1 LITLLARLFIRDRD
15 KVADA
20 GVRRAYGML
29 CSLTGIGLNVLLFLG
44 KYLAGRL
51 SGSIAMTADAFNNL
65 SDAGSSVIT
74 LLGFRMAAKKPD
86 PGHPF
91 GHGRIEYLS
100 GVAVSLIIIV
110 VGVQL
115 GLESIDKIMSPEPV
129 DAGLVPMLVLV
140 ASICVKGYMFA
151 YNRGI
156 GRKINSPG
164 MSATALDS
172 LSDCIATGVVLISML
187 LARFADVNIDGWG
200 GAAVAIFIIFSGF
213 KAAKET
219 LSPLLGNPPDP
230 QLVRD
235 ITDIVMSHPEVLNVH
250 DLIVHDY
257 GPGRLMISLHAEVPG
272 DGDIYALHDAID
284 TAEYELQQKLGC
296 SAVIHM
302 DPVSPDGTKT
312 AHMREELAEAAKAID
327 PRLTIHDF
335 RIVDGP
341 THTNVI
347 FDAVLPNDS
356 SVTEDDAK
364 AQLETIVHSLWQN
377 SHPKVHID
385 PPARTPP
392 KKKKPPP
399 RRGRS
404 FCAYCGALRRRSRY
418 CFLRSATAASYSAP
432 PSAWRLWR

>member
-1 LITLLARLFIRDRD
+1 MITLLARLFIRDRD

-29 CSLTGIGLNVLLFLG
+29 CSLTGIGLNILLFLG

-115 GLESIDKIMSPEPV
+115 GLESIDKIISPEPV

-364 AQLETIVHSLWQN
+364 DQLETIVHSLWQN

-385 PPARTPP
+385 RP
-392 KKKKPPP
+392 
-399 RRGRS
+399 
-404 FCAYCGALRRRSRY
+404 FV
-418 CFLRSATAASYSAP
+418 
-432 PSAWRLWR
+432 

>member
-1 LITLLARLFIRDRD
+1 MITLLARLFIKDRD

-20 GVRRAYGML
+20 AVRRAYGML

-65 SDAGSSVIT
+65 SDAGSSAIT

-100 GVAVSLIIIV
+100 GVAVSIIIIV

-115 GLESIDKIMSPEPV
+115 GLESIDKIMNPQPV
-129 DAGLVPMLVLV
+129 DAGLLPMLVLV

-164 MSATALDS
+164 MAATAMDS
-172 LSDCIATGVVLISML
+172 LSDSIATSVVLISML
-187 LARFADVNIDGWG
+187 LSRFAGVNADGWG
-200 GAAVAIFIIFSGF
+200 GIAVACFIIFSGF

-230 QLVRD
+230 QLVHD
-235 ITDIVMSHPEVLNVH
+235 ITSIVLSHSEVMNVH

-257 GPGRLMISLHAEVPG
+257 GPGRLMVSLHAEAPG
-272 DGDIYALHDAID
+272 NGDIYALHDTID
-284 TAEYELQQKLGC
+284 TIEYELSSKLGC
-296 SAVIHM
+296 DAVIHM

-312 AHMREELAEAAKAID
+312 AHMRDELAEAAKSID
-327 PRLTIHDF
+327 PRLSIHDF

-356 SVTEDDAK
+356 KLTEEEAV
-364 AQLETIVHSLWQN
+364 AQLETLVHSLWQN

-385 PPARTPP
+385 RP
-392 KKKKPPP
+392 
-399 RRGRS
+399 
-404 FCAYCGALRRRSRY
+404 FV
-418 CFLRSATAASYSAP
+418 
-432 PSAWRLWR
+432 

>member
-1 LITLLARLFIRDRD
+1 MITLLARLFIRDRD

-29 CSLTGIGLNVLLFLG
+29 CSLTGIGLNILLFLG
-44 KYLAGRL
+44 KYLAGQL

-115 GLESIDKIMSPEPV
+115 GLESIDKIISPEPV

-164 MSATALDS
+164 MSATAMDS
-172 LSDCIATGVVLISML
+172 LSDSIATSVVLISML

-385 PPARTPP
+385 RP
-392 KKKKPPP
+392 
-399 RRGRS
+399 
-404 FCAYCGALRRRSRY
+404 FV
-418 CFLRSATAASYSAP
+418 
-432 PSAWRLWR
+432 

>member
-1 LITLLARLFIRDRD
+1 MITLLARLFIKDRD

-20 GVRRAYGML
+20 AVRRAYGML

-65 SDAGSSVIT
+65 SDAGSSAIT

-100 GVAVSLIIIV
+100 GVAVSIIIIV

-115 GLESIDKIMSPEPV
+115 GLESIDKIMNPQPV
-129 DAGLVPMLVLV
+129 DAGLLPMLVLV

-164 MSATALDS
+164 MAATAMDS
-172 LSDCIATGVVLISML
+172 LSDSIATSVVLISML
-187 LARFADVNIDGWG
+187 LSRFAGVNADGWG
-200 GAAVAIFIIFSGF
+200 GIAVACFIIFSGL

-230 QLVRD
+230 QLVHD
-235 ITDIVMSHPEVLNVH
+235 ITSIVLSHSEVMNVH

-257 GPGRLMISLHAEVPG
+257 GPGRLMVSLHAEVPG
-272 DGDIYALHDAID
+272 NGDIYALHDTID
-284 TAEYELQQKLGC
+284 TIEYELSSKLGC
-296 SAVIHM
+296 DAVIHM

-312 AHMREELAEAAKAID
+312 AHMRDELAEAAKSID
-327 PRLTIHDF
+327 PRLSIHDF

-356 SVTEDDAK
+356 KLTEEEAV
-364 AQLETIVHSLWQN
+364 AQLEALVHSLWQN

-385 PPARTPP
+385 RP
-392 KKKKPPP
+392 
-399 RRGRS
+399 
-404 FCAYCGALRRRSRY
+404 FV
-418 CFLRSATAASYSAP
+418 
-432 PSAWRLWR
+432 

>member
-1 LITLLARLFIRDRD
+1 MITLLARLFIKDRD

-20 GVRRAYGML
+20 AVRRAYGML

-100 GVAVSLIIIV
+100 GVAVSIIIIV

-115 GLESIDKIMSPEPV
+115 GLESIDKIMNPQPV
-129 DAGLVPMLVLV
+129 DAGLLPMLVLV

-164 MSATALDS
+164 MAATAMDS
-172 LSDCIATGVVLISML
+172 LSDSIATSVVLISML
-187 LARFADVNIDGWG
+187 LSRFAGVNADGWG
-200 GAAVAIFIIFSGF
+200 GIAVACFIIFSGF

-230 QLVRD
+230 QLVHD
-235 ITDIVMSHPEVLNVH
+235 ITSIVFSHSEVMNVH

-257 GPGRLMISLHAEVPG
+257 GPGRLMVSLHAEVPG
-272 DGDIYALHDAID
+272 NGDFYALHDTID
-284 TAEYELQQKLGC
+284 TIEYELSSKLGC
-296 SAVIHM
+296 DAVIHM

-312 AHMREELAEAAKAID
+312 AHMRDELAEAAKSID
-327 PRLTIHDF
+327 PRLSIHDF

-356 SVTEDDAK
+356 KLTEEEAV
-364 AQLETIVHSLWQN
+364 AQLETLVHSLWQN
-377 SHPKVHID
+377 SPPKVHID
-385 PPARTPP
+385 RP
-392 KKKKPPP
+392 
-399 RRGRS
+399 
-404 FCAYCGALRRRSRY
+404 FV
-418 CFLRSATAASYSAP
+418 
-432 PSAWRLWR
+432 

>member
-1 LITLLARLFIRDRD
+1 MITLLARLFIRDRD

-29 CSLTGIGLNVLLFLG
+29 CSLTGIGLNILLFLG

-164 MSATALDS
+164 MSATAMDS
-172 LSDCIATGVVLISML
+172 LSDSIATSVVLISML
-187 LARFADVNIDGWG
+187 LARFADVNVDGWG
-200 GAAVAIFIIFSGF
+200 GAAVAVFIIFSGF

-302 DPVSPDGTKT
+302 DPVSLDGTKT

-385 PPARTPP
+385 RP
-392 KKKKPPP
+392 
-399 RRGRS
+399 
-404 FCAYCGALRRRSRY
+404 FV
-418 CFLRSATAASYSAP
+418 
-432 PSAWRLWR
+432 

>member
-1 LITLLARLFIRDRD
+1 MITLLARLFIKDRD

-20 GVRRAYGML
+20 AVRRAYGML

-100 GVAVSLIIIV
+100 GVAVSIIIIV

-115 GLESIDKIMSPEPV
+115 CLESIDKIMNPQPV
-129 DAGLVPMLVLV
+129 DAGLLPMLVLV

-164 MSATALDS
+164 MAATAMDS
-172 LSDCIATGVVLISML
+172 LSDSIATSVVLISML
-187 LARFADVNIDGWG
+187 LSRFAGVNADGWG
-200 GAAVAIFIIFSGF
+200 GIAVACFIIFSGF

-230 QLVRD
+230 QLVHD
-235 ITDIVMSHPEVLNVH
+235 ITSIVLSHSEVMNVH

-257 GPGRLMISLHAEVPG
+257 GPGRLMVSLHAEVPG
-272 DGDIYALHDAID
+272 NGDIYALHDTID
-284 TAEYELQQKLGC
+284 TIEYELSSKLGC
-296 SAVIHM
+296 DAVIHM

-312 AHMREELAEAAKAID
+312 AHMRDELAEAAKSID
-327 PRLTIHDF
+327 PRLSIHDF

-356 SVTEDDAK
+356 KLTEEEAV
-364 AQLETIVHSLWQN
+364 AQLEALVHSLWQN

-385 PPARTPP
+385 RP
-392 KKKKPPP
+392 
-399 RRGRS
+399 
-404 FCAYCGALRRRSRY
+404 FV
-418 CFLRSATAASYSAP
+418 
-432 PSAWRLWR
+432 

>member
-1 LITLLARLFIRDRD
+1 MITLLARLFIKDRDR
-15 KVADA
+15 VQDA
-20 GVRRAYGML
+20 AVRRAYGML
-29 CSLTGIGLNVLLFLG
+29 CSLTGIGLNVLLFFG
-44 KYLAGRL
+44 KYLAGQL

-115 GLESIDKIMSPEPV
+115 GIESVHKIMEPEAV

-164 MSATALDS
+164 MSATAVDS

-187 LARFADVNIDGWG
+187 LARFANINADGWG
-200 GAAVAIFIIFSGF
+200 GAAVAAFIIFSGF
-213 KAAKET
+213 RAAKET
-219 LSPLLGNPPDP
+219 LSPLLGNPPDA
-230 QLVRD
+230 QLVKD
-235 ITDIVMSHPEVLNVH
+235 ISDIVLSHPEVMNVH

-257 GPGRLMISLHAEVPG
+257 GPGRLMVSLHAEVPG

-284 TAEYELQQKLGC
+284 TIEYELESKLGC
-296 SAVIHM
+296 AAVIHM

-312 AHMREELAEAAKAID
+312 AHMRDELAEAVKAID
-327 PRLTIHDF
+327 PRLSIHDF

-356 SVTEDDAK
+356 ALTEDEAK
-364 AQLETIVHSLWQN
+364 SALETLVHSLWQN

-385 PPARTPP
+385 RP
-392 KKKKPPP
+392 
-399 RRGRS
+399 
-404 FCAYCGALRRRSRY
+404 LV
-418 CFLRSATAASYSAP
+418 
-432 PSAWRLWR
+432 

>member
-1 LITLLARLFIRDRD
+1 MITLLARLFIRDRD

-29 CSLTGIGLNVLLFLG
+29 CSLTGIGLNILLFLG

-115 GLESIDKIMSPEPV
+115 GLESIDKIISPEPV

-235 ITDIVMSHPEVLNVH
+235 ITDIVMSHSEVLNVH

-356 SVTEDDAK
+356 PVTEDDAK

-385 PPARTPP
+385 RP
-392 KKKKPPP
+392 
-399 RRGRS
+399 
-404 FCAYCGALRRRSRY
+404 FV
-418 CFLRSATAASYSAP
+418 
-432 PSAWRLWR
+432 

>member
-1 LITLLARLFIRDRD
+1 MITLLARLFIRDRD

-44 KYLAGRL
+44 KYLAGQL

-115 GLESIDKIMSPEPV
+115 GLESINKIISPEPV

-164 MSATALDS
+164 MSATAVDS

-187 LARFADVNIDGWG
+187 LARFADVNADGWG
-200 GAAVAIFIIFSGF
+200 GAAVAVFIIFSGF
-213 KAAKET
+213 RAAKET

-230 QLVRD
+230 QLVQD

-257 GPGRLMISLHAEVPG
+257 GPGRVMVSLHAEVPG

-284 TAEYELQQKLGC
+284 TAEYELQEKLGC
-296 SAVIHM
+296 SAVIHL

-312 AHMREELAEAAKAID
+312 AHMRDELAEAAKAVD
-327 PRLTIHDF
+327 PRLSIHDF

-356 SVTEDDAK
+356 PVTEDEAK
-364 AQLETIVHSLWQN
+364 AQLETIVHGLWEN

-385 PPARTPP
+385 RP
-392 KKKKPPP
+392 
-399 RRGRS
+399 
-404 FCAYCGALRRRSRY
+404 FV
-418 CFLRSATAASYSAP
+418 
-432 PSAWRLWR
+432 

>member
-1 LITLLARLFIRDRD
+1 MITLLARLFIKDRD
-15 KVADA
+15 KVADTA
-20 GVRRAYGML
+20 VRRAYGML

-100 GVAVSLIIIV
+100 GVAVSIIIIV

-115 GLESIDKIMSPEPV
+115 GLESIDKIMNPQPV
-129 DAGLVPMLVLV
+129 DAGLLPMLVLV

-164 MSATALDS
+164 MAATAMDS
-172 LSDCIATGVVLISML
+172 LSDSIATSVVLISML
-187 LARFADVNIDGWG
+187 LSRFAGVNADGWG
-200 GAAVAIFIIFSGF
+200 GIAVACFIIFSGF

-230 QLVRD
+230 QLVHD
-235 ITDIVMSHPEVLNVH
+235 ITSIVFSHSEVMNVH

-257 GPGRLMISLHAEVPG
+257 GPGRLMVSLHAEVPG
-272 DGDIYALHDAID
+272 NGDIYALHDTID
-284 TAEYELQQKLGC
+284 TIEYELSSKLGC
-296 SAVIHM
+296 DAVIHM

-312 AHMREELAEAAKAID
+312 AHMRDELAEAAKSID
-327 PRLTIHDF
+327 PRLSIHDF

-356 SVTEDDAK
+356 KLTEEEAV
-364 AQLETIVHSLWQN
+364 AQLEALVHSLWQN

-385 PPARTPP
+385 RP
-392 KKKKPPP
+392 
-399 RRGRS
+399 
-404 FCAYCGALRRRSRY
+404 FV
-418 CFLRSATAASYSAP
+418 
-432 PSAWRLWR
+432 

>member
-1 LITLLARLFIRDRD
+1 MITLLARLFIKDRD

-20 GVRRAYGML
+20 AVRRAYGML

-100 GVAVSLIIIV
+100 GVAVSIIIIV

-115 GLESIDKIMSPEPV
+115 GLESIDKIMNPQPV
-129 DAGLVPMLVLV
+129 DAGLLPMLVLV

-164 MSATALDS
+164 MAATAMDS
-172 LSDCIATGVVLISML
+172 LSDSIATSVVLISML
-187 LARFADVNIDGWG
+187 LSRFAGVNADGWG
-200 GAAVAIFIIFSGF
+200 GIAVACFIIFSGF

-230 QLVRD
+230 QLVHD
-235 ITDIVMSHPEVLNVH
+235 ITNIVLSHSEVMNVH

-257 GPGRLMISLHAEVPG
+257 GPGRLKVSLHAEVPG
-272 DGDIYALHDAID
+272 NGNIYALHDTID
-284 TAEYELQQKLGC
+284 TIEYELSSKLGC
-296 SAVIHM
+296 DAVIHM

-312 AHMREELAEAAKAID
+312 AHMRDELAEAAKSID
-327 PRLTIHDF
+327 PRLSIHDF

-356 SVTEDDAK
+356 KLTEEEAV
-364 AQLETIVHSLWQN
+364 AQLEALVHSLWQN

-385 PPARTPP
+385 RP
-392 KKKKPPP
+392 
-399 RRGRS
+399 
-404 FCAYCGALRRRSRY
+404 FV
-418 CFLRSATAASYSAP
+418 
-432 PSAWRLWR
+432 

>member
-1 LITLLARLFIRDRD
+1 MITLLARLFIKDRD

-20 GVRRAYGML
+20 AVRRAYGML

-100 GVAVSLIIIV
+100 GVAVSIIIIV

-115 GLESIDKIMSPEPV
+115 GLESIDKIMNPQPV
-129 DAGLVPMLVLV
+129 DAGLLPMLVLV

-164 MSATALDS
+164 MAATAMDS
-172 LSDCIATGVVLISML
+172 LSDSIATSVVLISML
-187 LARFADVNIDGWG
+187 LSRFAGVNADGWG
-200 GAAVAIFIIFSGF
+200 GIAVACFIIFSGF

-230 QLVRD
+230 QLVHD
-235 ITDIVMSHPEVLNVH
+235 ITNIVLSHSEVMNVH

-257 GPGRLMISLHAEVPG
+257 GPGRLMVSLHAEVPG
-272 DGDIYALHDAID
+272 NGNIYALHDTID
-284 TAEYELQQKLGC
+284 TIEYELSSKLGC
-296 SAVIHM
+296 DAVIHM

-312 AHMREELAEAAKAID
+312 AHMRDELAEAAKSID
-327 PRLTIHDF
+327 PRLSIHDF

-356 SVTEDDAK
+356 KLTEEEAV
-364 AQLETIVHSLWQN
+364 AQLAALVHSLWQN

-385 PPARTPP
+385 RP
-392 KKKKPPP
+392 
-399 RRGRS
+399 
-404 FCAYCGALRRRSRY
+404 FV
-418 CFLRSATAASYSAP
+418 
-432 PSAWRLWR
+432 

>member
-1 LITLLARLFIRDRD
+1 MITLLARLFIKDRD

-20 GVRRAYGML
+20 AVRRAYGML

-65 SDAGSSVIT
+65 SDAGSSAIT
-74 LLGFRMAAKKPD
+74 LLGFRMAAKNPD

-100 GVAVSLIIIV
+100 GVAVSIIIIV

-115 GLESIDKIMSPEPV
+115 GLESIDKIMNPQPV
-129 DAGLVPMLVLV
+129 DAGLLPMLVLV

-164 MSATALDS
+164 MAATAMDS
-172 LSDCIATGVVLISML
+172 LSDSIATSVVLISML
-187 LARFADVNIDGWG
+187 LSRFAGVNADGWG
-200 GAAVAIFIIFSGF
+200 GIAVACFIIFSGF

-230 QLVRD
+230 QLVHD
-235 ITDIVMSHPEVLNVH
+235 ITNIVLSHSEVMNVH

-257 GPGRLMISLHAEVPG
+257 GPGRLMVSLHAEVPG
-272 DGDIYALHDAID
+272 NGNIYALHDTID
-284 TAEYELQQKLGC
+284 TIEYELSSKLGC
-296 SAVIHM
+296 DAVIHM

-312 AHMREELAEAAKAID
+312 AHMRDELAEAAKSID
-327 PRLTIHDF
+327 PRLSIHDF

-356 SVTEDDAK
+356 KLTEEEAV
-364 AQLETIVHSLWQN
+364 AQLETLVHILWQN

-385 PPARTPP
+385 RP
-392 KKKKPPP
+392 
-399 RRGRS
+399 
-404 FCAYCGALRRRSRY
+404 FV
-418 CFLRSATAASYSAP
+418 
-432 PSAWRLWR
+432 

>member
-1 LITLLARLFIRDRD
+1 MITLLARLFIRDRD

-164 MSATALDS
+164 MSATAMDS
-172 LSDCIATGVVLISML
+172 LSDSIATSVVLISML
-187 LARFADVNIDGWG
+187 LARFADVNVDGWG

-385 PPARTPP
+385 RP
-392 KKKKPPP
+392 
-399 RRGRS
+399 
-404 FCAYCGALRRRSRY
+404 FV
-418 CFLRSATAASYSAP
+418 
-432 PSAWRLWR
+432 

>member
-1 LITLLARLFIRDRD
+1 MITLLARLFIRDRD

-29 CSLTGIGLNVLLFLG
+29 CSLTGIGLNILLFLG

-115 GLESIDKIMSPEPV
+115 GLESIDKIISPEPV

-187 LARFADVNIDGWG
+187 LARFADVNVDGWG

-385 PPARTPP
+385 RP
-392 KKKKPPP
+392 
-399 RRGRS
+399 
-404 FCAYCGALRRRSRY
+404 FV
-418 CFLRSATAASYSAP
+418 
-432 PSAWRLWR
+432 

>member
-1 LITLLARLFIRDRD
+1 MITLLARLFIKDRD

-20 GVRRAYGML
+20 AVRRAYGML

-100 GVAVSLIIIV
+100 GVAVSIIIIV

-115 GLESIDKIMSPEPV
+115 GLESIDKIMNPQPV
-129 DAGLVPMLVLV
+129 DAGLLPMLVLV

-164 MSATALDS
+164 MAATAMDS
-172 LSDCIATGVVLISML
+172 LSDSIATSVVLISML
-187 LARFADVNIDGWG
+187 LSRFAGVNADGWG
-200 GAAVAIFIIFSGF
+200 GIAVACFIIFSGF

-230 QLVRD
+230 QLVHD
-235 ITDIVMSHPEVLNVH
+235 ITNIVLSHSEVMNVH

-257 GPGRLMISLHAEVPG
+257 GPGRLMVSLHAEVPG
-272 DGDIYALHDAID
+272 NGNIYALHDTID
-284 TAEYELQQKLGC
+284 TIEYELSSKLGC
-296 SAVIHM
+296 DAVIHM

-312 AHMREELAEAAKAID
+312 AHMRDELAEAAKSID
-327 PRLTIHDF
+327 PRLSIHDF

-356 SVTEDDAK
+356 KLTEEEAV
-364 AQLETIVHSLWQN
+364 AQLETLVHSLWQN

-385 PPARTPP
+385 RP
-392 KKKKPPP
+392 
-399 RRGRS
+399 
-404 FCAYCGALRRRSRY
+404 FV
-418 CFLRSATAASYSAP
+418 
-432 PSAWRLWR
+432 

>member
-1 LITLLARLFIRDRD
+1 MITLLARLFIRYRD

-29 CSLTGIGLNVLLFLG
+29 CSLTGIGLNILLFLG

-115 GLESIDKIMSPEPV
+115 GLESIDKIISPEPV

-164 MSATALDS
+164 MSATAMDS
-172 LSDCIATGVVLISML
+172 LSDSIATSVVLISML

-200 GAAVAIFIIFSGF
+200 GAAVAVFIIFSGF

-385 PPARTPP
+385 RP
-392 KKKKPPP
+392 
-399 RRGRS
+399 
-404 FCAYCGALRRRSRY
+404 FV
-418 CFLRSATAASYSAP
+418 
-432 PSAWRLWR
+432 

>member
-1 LITLLARLFIRDRD
+1 MITLLARLFIRDRD

-29 CSLTGIGLNVLLFLG
+29 CSLTGIGLNILLFLG

-187 LARFADVNIDGWG
+187 LARFADVNVDGWG
-200 GAAVAIFIIFSGF
+200 GAAVAVFIIFSGF

-347 FDAVLPNDS
+347 FDAVLPNNS
-356 SVTEDDAK
+356 PVTEGDAK

-385 PPARTPP
+385 RP
-392 KKKKPPP
+392 
-399 RRGRS
+399 
-404 FCAYCGALRRRSRY
+404 FV
-418 CFLRSATAASYSAP
+418 
-432 PSAWRLWR
+432 

>member
-1 LITLLARLFIRDRD
+1 MITLLARLFIRDRD

-29 CSLTGIGLNVLLFLG
+29 CSLTGIGLNILLFLG

-115 GLESIDKIMSPEPV
+115 GLESIDKIISPEPV

-187 LARFADVNIDGWG
+187 LARFADVNVDGWG
-200 GAAVAIFIIFSGF
+200 GAAVAVFIIFSGF

-356 SVTEDDAK
+356 PVTEDDAK

-385 PPARTPP
+385 RP
-392 KKKKPPP
+392 
-399 RRGRS
+399 
-404 FCAYCGALRRRSRY
+404 FV
-418 CFLRSATAASYSAP
+418 
-432 PSAWRLWR
+432 

>member
-1 LITLLARLFIRDRD
+1 MITLLARLFIRDRD

-29 CSLTGIGLNVLLFLG
+29 CSLTGIGLNILLFLG
-44 KYLAGRL
+44 KYLAGQL

-115 GLESIDKIMSPEPV
+115 GLESIDKIISPEPV

-187 LARFADVNIDGWG
+187 LARFADVNVDGWG
-200 GAAVAIFIIFSGF
+200 GAAVAVFIIFSGF

-385 PPARTPP
+385 RP
-392 KKKKPPP
+392 
-399 RRGRS
+399 
-404 FCAYCGALRRRSRY
+404 FV
-418 CFLRSATAASYSAP
+418 
-432 PSAWRLWR
+432 

>member
-1 LITLLARLFIRDRD
+1 MITLLARLFIRDRD

-29 CSLTGIGLNVLLFLG
+29 CSLTGIGLNILLFLG
-44 KYLAGRL
+44 KYLAGQL

-385 PPARTPP
+385 RP
-392 KKKKPPP
+392 
-399 RRGRS
+399 
-404 FCAYCGALRRRSRY
+404 FV
-418 CFLRSATAASYSAP
+418 
-432 PSAWRLWR
+432 

>member
-1 LITLLARLFIRDRD
+1 MITLLARLFIRDRD

-29 CSLTGIGLNVLLFLG
+29 CSLTGIGLNILLFLG
-44 KYLAGRL
+44 KYLAGQL

-115 GLESIDKIMSPEPV
+115 GLESIDKIISPEPV

-164 MSATALDS
+164 MSATAMDS
-172 LSDCIATGVVLISML
+172 LSDSIATSVVLISML
-187 LARFADVNIDGWG
+187 LARFADVNVDGWG
-200 GAAVAIFIIFSGF
+200 GAAVAVFIIFSGF

-385 PPARTPP
+385 RP
-392 KKKKPPP
+392 
-399 RRGRS
+399 
-404 FCAYCGALRRRSRY
+404 FV
-418 CFLRSATAASYSAP
+418 
-432 PSAWRLWR
+432 

>member
-1 LITLLARLFIRDRD
+1 MITLLARLFIKDRD

-20 GVRRAYGML
+20 AVRRAYGML

-65 SDAGSSVIT
+65 SDAGSSAIT

-100 GVAVSLIIIV
+100 GVAVSIIIIV

-115 GLESIDKIMSPEPV
+115 GLESIDKIMNPQPV
-129 DAGLVPMLVLV
+129 DAGLLPMLVLV

-164 MSATALDS
+164 MAATAMDS
-172 LSDCIATGVVLISML
+172 LSDSIATSVVLISML
-187 LARFADVNIDGWG
+187 LSRFAGVNADGWG
-200 GAAVAIFIIFSGF
+200 GIAVACFIIFSGF

-230 QLVRD
+230 QLVHD
-235 ITDIVMSHPEVLNVH
+235 ITNIVLSHSEVMNVH

-257 GPGRLMISLHAEVPG
+257 GPGRLMVSLHAEVPG
-272 DGDIYALHDAID
+272 NGDIYALHDTID
-284 TAEYELQQKLGC
+284 TIEYELSSKLGC
-296 SAVIHM
+296 DAVIHM

-312 AHMREELAEAAKAID
+312 AHMRDELAEAAKSID
-327 PRLTIHDF
+327 PRLSIHDF

-356 SVTEDDAK
+356 KLTEEEAV
-364 AQLETIVHSLWQN
+364 AQLEALVNSLWQN

-385 PPARTPP
+385 RP
-392 KKKKPPP
+392 
-399 RRGRS
+399 
-404 FCAYCGALRRRSRY
+404 FV
-418 CFLRSATAASYSAP
+418 
-432 PSAWRLWR
+432 

>member
-1 LITLLARLFIRDRD
+1 MITLLARLFIRDRD

-44 KYLAGRL
+44 KYLAGQL

-115 GLESIDKIMSPEPV
+115 GLESIDKIISPEPV

-156 GRKINSPG
+156 GHKINSPG

-200 GAAVAIFIIFSGF
+200 GAAVAVFIIFSGF

-385 PPARTPP
+385 RP
-392 KKKKPPP
+392 
-399 RRGRS
+399 
-404 FCAYCGALRRRSRY
+404 FV
-418 CFLRSATAASYSAP
+418 
-432 PSAWRLWR
+432 

>member
-1 LITLLARLFIRDRD
+1 MITLLARLFIRDRD

-29 CSLTGIGLNVLLFLG
+29 CSLTGIGLNILLFLG
-44 KYLAGRL
+44 KYLAGQL

-100 GVAVSLIIIV
+100 GVAVSLIIVV

-115 GLESIDKIMSPEPV
+115 GLESINKIISPEPV
-129 DAGLVPMLVLV
+129 DAGLLPMLVLV

-327 PRLTIHDF
+327 PRLSIHDF

-356 SVTEDDAK
+356 PVTEDEAK

-385 PPARTPP
+385 RP
-392 KKKKPPP
+392 
-399 RRGRS
+399 
-404 FCAYCGALRRRSRY
+404 FV
-418 CFLRSATAASYSAP
+418 
-432 PSAWRLWR
+432 

>member
-1 LITLLARLFIRDRD
+1 MITLLARLFIKDRDR
-15 KVADA
+15 VQDA
-20 GVRRAYGML
+20 AVRRAYGML
-29 CSLTGIGLNVLLFLG
+29 CSLTGIGLNVLLFFG
-44 KYLAGRL
+44 KYLAGQL

-115 GLESIDKIMSPEPV
+115 GIESVHKIMEPEAV

-164 MSATALDS
+164 MSATAVDS

-187 LARFADVNIDGWG
+187 LARFANINADGWG
-200 GAAVAIFIIFSGF
+200 GAAVAAFIIFSGF
-213 KAAKET
+213 RAAKET

-230 QLVRD
+230 QLVKD
-235 ITDIVMSHPEVLNVH
+235 ITDIVLSHPGVMNVH

-257 GPGRLMISLHAEVPG
+257 GPGRLMVSLHAEVPG

-284 TAEYELQQKLGC
+284 TIEYELESKLGC
-296 SAVIHM
+296 AAVIHM

-312 AHMREELAEAAKAID
+312 AHMRDELAEAVKASD
-327 PRLTIHDF
+327 PRLSIHDF

-356 SVTEDDAK
+356 ALTEDEAK
-364 AQLETIVHSLWQN
+364 SALETLVHSLWQN

-385 PPARTPP
+385 RP
-392 KKKKPPP
+392 
-399 RRGRS
+399 
-404 FCAYCGALRRRSRY
+404 FV
-418 CFLRSATAASYSAP
+418 
-432 PSAWRLWR
+432 

>member
-1 LITLLARLFIRDRD
+1 MISLLARLFIRDREN
-15 KVADA
+15 VADA
-20 GVRRAYGML
+20 AVRRAYGML

-44 KYLAGRL
+44 KYLAGQL

-65 SDAGSSVIT
+65 SDAGSSIIT

-115 GLESIDKIMSPEPV
+115 GLESIEKIKSPEAV
-129 DAGLVPMLVLV
+129 DAGLLPMLVLV

-164 MSATALDS
+164 MSATAVDS

-187 LARFADVNIDGWG
+187 LSRFADINADGWG
-200 GAAVAIFIIFSGF
+200 GAAVAAFIIFSGF
-213 KAAKET
+213 RTAKET

-230 QLVRD
+230 QLVQD
-235 ITDIVMSHPEVLNVH
+235 ISELVLAHPEVTNIH

-257 GPGRLMISLHAEVPG
+257 GPGRLMVSLHAEVPG
-272 DGDIYALHDAID
+272 DGDVFELHDAID
-284 TAEYELQQKLGC
+284 TIEYELQSKLGC
-296 SAVIHM
+296 AAVIHM

-312 AHMREELAEAAKAID
+312 AHMRDELAEAAKAID
-327 PRLTIHDF
+327 PRLSIHDF

-356 SVTEDDAK
+356 RLTEEEAK
-364 AQLETIVHSLWQN
+364 AQLETLVHSLWSN

-385 PPARTPP
+385 RP
-392 KKKKPPP
+392 
-399 RRGRS
+399 
-404 FCAYCGALRRRSRY
+404 FV
-418 CFLRSATAASYSAP
+418 
-432 PSAWRLWR
+432 

>member
-1 LITLLARLFIRDRD
+1 MITLLARLFIRDRD

-115 GLESIDKIMSPEPV
+115 GLESINKIISPEPV

-164 MSATALDS
+164 MSATAVDS

-187 LARFADVNIDGWG
+187 LARFADVNADGLG
-200 GAAVAIFIIFSGF
+200 GAAVAVFIIFSGF
-213 KAAKET
+213 RAAKET

-230 QLVRD
+230 QLVKD

-257 GPGRLMISLHAEVPG
+257 GPGRVMVSLHAEVPG

-284 TAEYELQQKLGC
+284 TAEYELQEKLGC
-296 SAVIHM
+296 SAVIHL

-312 AHMREELAEAAKAID
+312 AHMRDELAEAAKAVD
-327 PRLTIHDF
+327 PRLSIHDF

-356 SVTEDDAK
+356 PVTEDEAK
-364 AQLETIVHSLWQN
+364 AQLETIVHGLWEN

-385 PPARTPP
+385 RP
-392 KKKKPPP
+392 
-399 RRGRS
+399 
-404 FCAYCGALRRRSRY
+404 FV
-418 CFLRSATAASYSAP
+418 
-432 PSAWRLWR
+432 

>member
-1 LITLLARLFIRDRD
+1 MITLLARLFIRDRD

-29 CSLTGIGLNVLLFLG
+29 CSLTGIGLNILLFLG

-115 GLESIDKIMSPEPV
+115 GLESIDKIISPEPV

-364 AQLETIVHSLWQN
+364 AQLETIVHSLWKN

-385 PPARTPP
+385 RP
-392 KKKKPPP
+392 
-399 RRGRS
+399 
-404 FCAYCGALRRRSRY
+404 FV
-418 CFLRSATAASYSAP
+418 
-432 PSAWRLWR
+432 

>member
-1 LITLLARLFIRDRD
+1 MITLLARLFINDRD

-20 GVRRAYGML
+20 AVRRAYGML

-65 SDAGSSVIT
+65 SDAGSSAIT

-100 GVAVSLIIIV
+100 GVAVSIIIIV

-115 GLESIDKIMSPEPV
+115 GLESIDKIMNPQPV
-129 DAGLVPMLVLV
+129 DAGLLPMLVLV

-164 MSATALDS
+164 MAATAMDS
-172 LSDCIATGVVLISML
+172 LSDSIATSVVLISML
-187 LARFADVNIDGWG
+187 LSRFAGVNADGWG
-200 GAAVAIFIIFSGF
+200 GIAVACFIIFSGF

-230 QLVRD
+230 QLVHD
-235 ITDIVMSHPEVLNVH
+235 ISNIVLSHSEVVNVH

-257 GPGRLMISLHAEVPG
+257 GPGRLMVSLHAEVPG
-272 DGDIYALHDAID
+272 NGDIYALHDTID
-284 TAEYELQQKLGC
+284 TIEYELSSKLGC
-296 SAVIHM
+296 DAVIHM
-302 DPVSPDGTKT
+302 DPVNPDGTKT
-312 AHMREELAEAAKAID
+312 AHMRDELAEAAKSID
-327 PRLTIHDF
+327 PRLSIHDF

-356 SVTEDDAK
+356 KLTEEEAV
-364 AQLETIVHSLWQN
+364 AQLEALVHSLWQN

-385 PPARTPP
+385 RP
-392 KKKKPPP
+392 
-399 RRGRS
+399 
-404 FCAYCGALRRRSRY
+404 FV
-418 CFLRSATAASYSAP
+418 
-432 PSAWRLWR
+432 

>member
-1 LITLLARLFIRDRD
+1 MITLLARLFIKDRDR
-15 KVADA
+15 VQDA
-20 GVRRAYGML
+20 AVRRAYGML
-29 CSLTGIGLNVLLFLG
+29 CSLTGIGLNVLLFFG
-44 KYLAGRL
+44 KYLAGQL

-115 GLESIDKIMSPEPV
+115 GIESVHKIMEPEAV

-164 MSATALDS
+164 MSATAVDS

-187 LARFADVNIDGWG
+187 LARFANINADGWG
-200 GAAVAIFIIFSGF
+200 GAAVAAFIIFSGF
-213 KAAKET
+213 RAAKET

-230 QLVRD
+230 QLVKD
-235 ITDIVMSHPEVLNVH
+235 ITDIVLSHPEVRNVH

-257 GPGRLMISLHAEVPG
+257 GPGRLMVSLHAEVPG

-284 TAEYELQQKLGC
+284 TIEYELESKLGC
-296 SAVIHM
+296 AAVIHM

-312 AHMREELAEAAKAID
+312 AHMRDELAEAVKAID
-327 PRLTIHDF
+327 PRLSIHDF

-347 FDAVLPNDS
+347 LDAVLPNDS
-356 SVTEDDAK
+356 ALTEDECRA
-364 AQLETIVHSLWQN
+364 ALETLVHSLWKN

-385 PPARTPP
+385 RPFA
-392 KKKKPPP
+392 
-399 RRGRS
+399 
-404 FCAYCGALRRRSRY
+404 
-418 CFLRSATAASYSAP
+418 
-432 PSAWRLWR
+432 

>member
-1 LITLLARLFIRDRD
+1 MITLLARLFIKDRD

-20 GVRRAYGML
+20 AVRRAYGML

-100 GVAVSLIIIV
+100 GVAVSIIIIV

-115 GLESIDKIMSPEPV
+115 GLESIDKIMNPQPV
-129 DAGLVPMLVLV
+129 DAGLLPMLVLV

-164 MSATALDS
+164 MAATAMDS
-172 LSDCIATGVVLISML
+172 LSDSIATSVVLISML
-187 LARFADVNIDGWG
+187 LSRFAGVNADGWG
-200 GAAVAIFIIFSGF
+200 GIAVACFIIFSGF

-230 QLVRD
+230 QLVHD
-235 ITDIVMSHPEVLNVH
+235 ISNIVLSHSEVVNVH

-257 GPGRLMISLHAEVPG
+257 GPGRLMVSLHAEVPG
-272 DGDIYALHDAID
+272 NGDIYALHDTID
-284 TAEYELQQKLGC
+284 TIEYELSSKLGC
-296 SAVIHM
+296 DAVIHM

-312 AHMREELAEAAKAID
+312 AHMRDELAEAAKSID
-327 PRLTIHDF
+327 PRLSIHDF

-356 SVTEDDAK
+356 KLTEEEAV
-364 AQLETIVHSLWQN
+364 AQLETLVHSLWQN

-385 PPARTPP
+385 RP
-392 KKKKPPP
+392 
-399 RRGRS
+399 
-404 FCAYCGALRRRSRY
+404 FV
-418 CFLRSATAASYSAP
+418 
-432 PSAWRLWR
+432 

>member
-1 LITLLARLFIRDRD
+1 MITLLARLFIKDRD

-20 GVRRAYGML
+20 AVRRAYGML

-65 SDAGSSVIT
+65 SDAGSSAIT

-100 GVAVSLIIIV
+100 GVAVSIIIIV

-115 GLESIDKIMSPEPV
+115 GLESIDKIMNPQPV
-129 DAGLVPMLVLV
+129 DAGLLPMLVLV

-164 MSATALDS
+164 MAATAMDS
-172 LSDCIATGVVLISML
+172 LSDSIATSVVLVSML
-187 LARFADVNIDGWG
+187 LSRFAGVNADGWG
-200 GAAVAIFIIFSGF
+200 GIAVACFIIFSGF

-230 QLVRD
+230 QLVHD
-235 ITDIVMSHPEVLNVH
+235 ISNIVLSHSEVMNVH

-257 GPGRLMISLHAEVPG
+257 GPGRLMVSLHAEVPG
-272 DGDIYALHDAID
+272 NGDIYALHDTID
-284 TAEYELQQKLGC
+284 TIEYELSSKLGC
-296 SAVIHM
+296 DAVIHM

-312 AHMREELAEAAKAID
+312 AHMRDELAEAAKSID
-327 PRLTIHDF
+327 PRLSIHDF

-356 SVTEDDAK
+356 KLTEEEAV
-364 AQLETIVHSLWQN
+364 AQLETLVHILWQN

-385 PPARTPP
+385 RP
-392 KKKKPPP
+392 
-399 RRGRS
+399 
-404 FCAYCGALRRRSRY
+404 FV
-418 CFLRSATAASYSAP
+418 
-432 PSAWRLWR
+432 